1 MRDILFR
8 GQSIDRRKWYEG
20 DLYQTRLKSVFYI
33 NYYTEHGDR
42 MAVEV
47 DPETVGQYTGITDK
61 NGKKIF
67 EGDILERKFTFDGSK
82 KKEIQR
88 GVILWREGWNHY
100 AAFSGSDKKRLLF
113 MATKATANTKDSEIE
128 VIGNIHDNPELLE
141 GGAE

>member
-1 MRDILFR
+1 MREFLFR

-47 DPETVGQYTGITDK
+47 DPETVGQYTGLTDK
-61 NGKKIF
+61 NGTKIF
-67 EGDILERKFTFDGSK
+67 EGDIAKAQDDIFSSPFCNGIIGKVVYEET
-82 KKEIQR
+82 
-88 GVILWREGWNHY
+88 
-100 AAFSGSDKKRLLF
+100 AFFIEPQDPMETQWLF
-113 MATKATANTKDSEIE
+113 NECAVYE
-128 VIGNIHDNPELLE
+128 VIGNIHDNPELLK